1 MWTLVSLSLALLTN
15 FCIPEIPENKK
26 LINSNYTKNKTISGF
41 PYEYYKGEM
50 LTCETVQFRIQ
61 VIYIFSVICIKTTF
75 SNNSKTWLI
84 K

>member
-1 MWTLVSLSLALLTN
+1 MWTLVFLSLALLTN

-50 LTCETVQFRIQ
+50 LTCEIV
-61 VIYIFSVICIKTTF
+61 
-75 SNNSKTWLI
+75 
-84 K
+84 